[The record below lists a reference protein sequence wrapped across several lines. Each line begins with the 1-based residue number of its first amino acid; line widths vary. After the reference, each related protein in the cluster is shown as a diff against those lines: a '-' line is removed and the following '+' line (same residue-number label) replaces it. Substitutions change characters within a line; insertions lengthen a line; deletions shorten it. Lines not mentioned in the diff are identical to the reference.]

1 MIRQMTEKDIRE
13 VHNVA
18 LMSFTDPWSE
28 NLFRQS
34 VASENDY
41 ALVWEDEDTKKIA
54 GFAIL
59 TMSIGTA
66 DITDIAV
73 AKKYRKQ
80 GIADKLLK
88 ELLAHGS
95 KKSITE
101 FALEVRSSNEAAIR
115 LYQKNGFVL
124 EGIRKNYYR
133 NPVEDACIMWKRY

>member
-73 AKKYRKQ
+73 AKKYRRQ

-101 FALEVRSSNEAAIR
+101 
-115 LYQKNGFVL
+115 
-124 EGIRKNYYR
+124 
-133 NPVEDACIMWKRY
+133 